1 MIVVF
6 LVVVLLSGTL
16 YHFSLKTFIDTLKC
30 DLKTHLLASKNG
42 TRSFLFDLQSVCVCV
57 YVHMRTC
64 MCVCV
69 CVYMLRIVC
78 TNEILHFIN
87 TLIVNYCNLF
97 HFLSVSRADR
107 RLRM

>member
-1 MIVVF
+1 MCICAHANM
-6 LVVVLLSGTL
+6 
-16 YHFSLKTFIDTLKC
+16 Y
-30 DLKTHLLASKNG
+30 
-42 TRSFLFDLQSVCVCV
+42 VCV
-57 YVHMRTC
+57 
-64 MCVCV
+64 CVCV

-97 HFLSVSRADR
+97 HFLSGSRADR